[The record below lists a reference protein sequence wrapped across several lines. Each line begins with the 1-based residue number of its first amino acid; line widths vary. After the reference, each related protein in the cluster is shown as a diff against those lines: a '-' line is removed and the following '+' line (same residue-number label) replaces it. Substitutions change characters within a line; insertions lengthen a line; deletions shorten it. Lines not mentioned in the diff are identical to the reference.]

1 VVIDLKSIH
10 DFTVPRTA
18 GFRHT
23 PPPEIFD
30 RPTGRPVSGK
40 PYRPT
45 RCTVRDDLSMQVTL
59 LYDRDCG
66 FCRWCLG
73 KVLAWDRRGSIRPVA
88 IQSEEADRLLTGMP
102 EQERLASWHLVE
114 QNGTVRSAGEA
125 FPRLFR
131 LLPGGSPVAA
141 LTARAPRATERG
153 YRWVAG
159 NRSRWGMLVSKGAKR
174 RADERITGRR
184 G

>member
-1 VVIDLKSIH
+1 
-10 DFTVPRTA
+10 
-18 GFRHT
+18 
-23 PPPEIFD
+23 
-30 RPTGRPVSGK
+30 
-40 PYRPT
+40 
-45 RCTVRDDLSMQVTL
+45 MQATL

-73 KVLAWDRRGSIRPVA
+73 KVLAWDRRGAIRPVA

-114 QNGTVRSAGEA
+114 QNATVRSAGEA
-125 FPRLFR
+125 FPTLLRR
-131 LLPGGSPVAA
+131 LPGGSLLAA
-141 LTARAPRATERG
+141 LTARAPRATDRA

-159 NRSRWGMLVSKGAKR
+159 NRARWGKLVSEGAKR
-174 RADERITGRR
+174 RADRRISGRN